1 MLRGRYSLILALVA
15 TFGLGG
21 CASER
26 MMSVTQP
33 VALSQPQPDKATV
46 VFLRTSMLGA
56 AIQSSVFDVTDG
68 DPKLIGIVSSS
79 KKVAHLSP
87 PGRHRFMSVGENADF
102 LDADLD
108 AGKTYHV
115 RVSPRMGLWKARFVL
130 EPIPPT
136 DSDLAG
142 DLAGCGWVENTP
154 SSIEWAVSNRPSILS
169 KKADYLADWEKSADK
184 LMLKASDGR

>member
-1 MLRGRYSLILALVA
+1 MVLGRISFLFVVLSAFA
-15 TFGLGG
+15 LGG
-21 CASER
+21 CASDR
-26 MMSVTQP
+26 MISVTQP
-33 VALSQPQPDKATV
+33 VALTQPQPDKATV
-46 VFLRTSMLGA
+46 VFMRTSILGA
-56 AIQSSVFDVTDG
+56 AIQSSVFDVSAD

-79 KKVAHLSP
+79 KKIAYLSP
-87 PGRHRFMSVGENADF
+87 PGKRRFMSVGENADF

-142 DLAGCGWVENTP
+142 DLANTSWVENTP
-154 SSIEWAVSNRPSILS
+154 ASLEWAVSNRPSILS
-169 KKADYLADWEKSADK
+169 KRADYLSDWEKAPGK
-184 LMLKASDGR
+184 LMLRATDGR